1 MRYSGPGSPALG
13 QLRGVFQG
21 RDKEFLYS
29 RTPLPNVFV
38 EFRATLPFINR
49 WQAASRHWQA

>member
-29 RTPLPNVFV
+29 RTSLPNVSV

-49 WQAASRHWQA
+49 WQAASRH